1 MVANYFIHNL
11 PSVLDVLIDDTS
23 NSHGQ
28 EGVVPTAH
36 KHDSNAKYDSKKW
49 QGPGNA
55 KEKKI
60 SIWILN
66 GMELNITYTNSNTV
80 ARKFSQKRPKQNAK
94 LSNSPVKTCKLQQVK
109 GKIVWF

>member
-1 MVANYFIHNL
+1 MAIVANYFIHNL

-49 QGPGNA
+49 QGPGN
-55 KEKKI
+55 EKKKKK
-60 SIWILN
+60 SVFETL
-66 GMELNITYTNSNTV
+66 
-80 ARKFSQKRPKQNAK
+80 
-94 LSNSPVKTCKLQQVK
+94 VK
-109 GKIVWF
+109 

>member
-1 MVANYFIHNL
+1 MVANYFKHNL

-36 KHDSNAKYDSKKW
+36 KHDSNAKYDSEKW

-55 KEKKI
+55 K
-60 SIWILN
+60 
-66 GMELNITYTNSNTV
+66 
-80 ARKFSQKRPKQNAK
+80 
-94 LSNSPVKTCKLQQVK
+94 
-109 GKIVWF
+109 

>member
-1 MVANYFIHNL
+1 MVANYFKHNL

-55 KEKKI
+55 KETKI
-60 SIWILN
+60 RIWILS
-66 GMELNITYTNSNTV
+66 GVEYYVRTYTNSNTV
-80 ARKFSQKRPKQNAK
+80 ARNFSHIWR
-94 LSNSPVKTCKLQQVK
+94 KT
-109 GKIVWF
+109 

>member
-60 SIWILN
+60 STWILN
-66 GMELNITYTNSNTV
+66 GLELNITYTNSNTV
-80 ARKFSQKRPKQNAK
+80 ARNFSHFRR
-94 LSNSPVKTCKLQQVK
+94 KT
-109 GKIVWF
+109 

>member
-1 MVANYFIHNL
+1 MVANYFKHNL

-55 KEKKI
+55 KEKKNQYLNLKWNGVESYVRTQI
-60 SIWILN
+60 QILRP
-66 GMELNITYTNSNTV
+66 EIFLIFEEK
-80 ARKFSQKRPKQNAK
+80 RK
-94 LSNSPVKTCKLQQVK
+94 
-109 GKIVWF
+109 

>member
-36 KHDSNAKYDSKKW
+36 KHHSNAKYGSKNW

-55 KEKKI
+55 KEKKNQ
-60 SIWILN
+60 L
-66 GMELNITYTNSNTV
+66 LNIKWNGVEYYV
-80 ARKFSQKRPKQNAK
+80 HKFKCSGQKFF
-94 LSNSPVKTCKLQQVK
+94 S
-109 GKIVWF
+109 F